1 MTFHK
6 TLLSAGLVLLVST
19 SCGTRDEPE
28 PAPSLQ
34 LEPCRLKGY
43 DQEISCARFEVFEDR
58 KARTGRRIASS
69 AEFVGSPK
77 ACAHISN
84 GNKVPYSFVRRRIFQ
99 YPLRSDAYTRCP
111 EPPPEAPFPIAHT
124 SRHRGAQPRV
134 KAGAAA
140 ELAREALRL
149 GEHRGLLKRRWKT
162 VLPTNSAE
170 DPKNITQ
177 HCGHSGSEWQPG
189 AGPAFHI
196 GRWSGSGG
204 HIVCSMG
211 SIRLQEG
218 SLRPRHRARG
228 SAWHW
233 EVQSIV

>member
-1 MTFHK
+1 M
-6 TLLSAGLVLLVST
+6 LN
-19 SCGTRDEPE
+19 DEE
-28 PAPSLQ
+28 
-34 LEPCRLKGY
+34 
-43 DQEISCARFEVFEDR
+43 FF
-58 KARTGRRIASS
+58 ASS

-84 GNKVPYSFVRRRIFQ
+84 GNKVPYSFVRRRILQ

-170 DPKNITQ
+170 DPDFLTHLEKLAEDVVGDPHPRRVVT
-177 HCGHSGSEWQPG
+177 SEN
-189 AGPAFHI
+189 
-196 GRWSGSGG
+196 
-204 HIVCSMG
+204 
-211 SIRLQEG
+211 
-218 SLRPRHRARG
+218 
-228 SAWHW
+228 
-233 EVQSIV
+233 